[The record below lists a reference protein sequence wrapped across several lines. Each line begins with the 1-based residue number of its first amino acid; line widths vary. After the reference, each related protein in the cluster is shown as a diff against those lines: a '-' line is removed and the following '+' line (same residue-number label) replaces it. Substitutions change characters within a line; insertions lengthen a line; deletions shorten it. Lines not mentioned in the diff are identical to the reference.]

1 MTAIVGTILVALIMF
16 SGAFSLTIAGL
27 IMADL
32 YEALR
37 RKKGK

>member
-1 MTAIVGTILVALIMF
+1 MTAIISTITIALIIF

-32 YEALR
+32 YEAVR
-37 RKKGK
+37 NKKGK

>member
-1 MTAIVGTILVALIMF
+1 MSAILSTLIITLIMF